1 MAHLLDVDAT
11 GSVAPTLTSV
21 STLGG
26 AASGTGEA
34 TALRGKPLSSLSTSQ
49 LTFCLREFADQL
61 AAREGQSVTTPAG

>member
-1 MAHLLDVDAT
+1 VVYLLDVDAT

-26 AASGTGEA
+26 AASGAAA
-34 TALRGKPLSSLSTSQ
+34 TALCGKPLSSLSTSQ

-61 AAREGQSVTTPAG
+61 ATREGQPATPPAG